1 MKYLMIPLMIC
12 LSSCSLIGP
21 PVERTPRADVLA
33 WEAMPT
39 IAHDNFVG
47 CVAKYAG
54 THAVPDVSPEL
65 IANVAISACQAEFDQ
80 YHAIVAQ
87 RNETSPRVM
96 GIWSRAATYDQR
108 SDKAALEDA
117 RKAALRA
124 VIDARS
130 RESRA

>member
-1 MKYLMIPLMIC
+1 MRRLMIPLMLV
-12 LSSCSLIGP
+12 LSGCSLLGP

-33 WEAMPT
+33 WEAMPKL
-39 IAHDNFVG
+39 AHDQFVD
-47 CVAKYAG
+47 CTAKYAG

-124 VIDARS
+124 VLDART
-130 RESRA
+130 RETRT